1 MKVCR
6 QMLDA
11 PTPTALQPDRPARGT
26 CSAAQR
32 RAHPPNAA
40 APPPAQYRLLAVAA
54 CPMGVAHT
62 YLAAEA
68 LRKAA
73 RAGVTIKVETNGAVG
88 VNDELESDE
97 SPPRLHHH
105 CRRQGRCRWRGS

>member
-1 MKVCR
+1 MKWKKAISIVC
-6 QMLDA
+6 M
-11 PTPTALQPDRPARGT
+11 AL
-26 CSAAQR
+26 S
-32 RAHPPNAA
+32 
-40 APPPAQYRLLAVAA
+40 LLAVTA

-73 RAGVTIKVETNGAVG
+73 QERGVTIKVETNGAVG

-97 SPPRLHHH
+97 IAAADCIITRLMDVKEHLD
-105 CRRQGRCRWRGS
+105 